1 MPGTETRPNCLTHAA
16 HWRRRSLATGHVELR
31 EAYERLADSY
41 EQLARQSQ
49 LCKLVV
55 EAAACREGGDPPC
68 QCMPSGSAA
77 Q

>member
-16 HWRRRSLATGHVELR
+16 HWRQRSLATGHVELR

-41 EQLARQSQ
+41 EQLAQQSQ
-49 LCKLVV
+49 LCQRVV
-55 EAAACREGGDPPC
+55 AAAACRRGEALPC
-68 QCMPSGSAA
+68 RCMPGGSPA